1 MSNVDPQKGV
11 GIEITIRS
19 KFHPK
24 NGKGG
29 VKGSIKGRVVK
40 GEGYLDCDPSV
51 ENWINSTGKRGLATD
66 TFEEWVKILKKFA
79 KGEEL
84 KKVRITRV
92 ASTPEGAK
100 MMRRLGFEP
109 VVGRC
114 KPDGIGFWRKIVN
127 VD

>member
-1 MSNVDPQKGV
+1 MEK
-11 GIEITIRS
+11 
-19 KFHPK
+19 
-24 NGKGG
+24 
-29 VKGSIKGRVVK
+29 
-40 GEGYLDCDPSV
+40 
-51 ENWINSTGKRGLATD
+51 WINSTGKRGLATD

-79 KGEEL
+79 KEKGL